1 MHFIVNRNNV
11 NNYMLANADAYI
23 LQSGYLASHR
33 LRKLNLFSQM

>member
-23 LQSGYLASHR
+23 LGSSSAETSNFGHQSFQPG
-33 LRKLNLFSQM
+33 

>member
-23 LQSGYLASHR
+23 LGSSPAKVSSLGHQSILPG
-33 LRKLNLFSQM
+33 